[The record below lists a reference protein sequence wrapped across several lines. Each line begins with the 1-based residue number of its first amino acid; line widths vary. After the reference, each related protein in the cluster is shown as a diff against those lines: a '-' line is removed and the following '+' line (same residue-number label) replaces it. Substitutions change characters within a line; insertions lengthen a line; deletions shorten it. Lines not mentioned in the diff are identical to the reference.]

1 MFPNG
6 LCRRHVVA
14 FYRRNIV
21 TLASMVA
28 FYDYLP
34 PPPPP
39 PSSILASI
47 LSSCS
52 TPGVNGLASWLDGS
66 RMSQYWAKRRID
78 GLDLAMVRRH
88 SGDLV
93 EVLEEGEGRERR

>member
-1 MFPNG
+1 LFPNG
-6 LCRRHVVA
+6 LCRRRVVA

-21 TLASMVA
+21 TLASTA
-28 FYDYLP
+28 TFYNYLP

-52 TPGVNGLASWLDGS
+52 TPGVNELASWLDGL
-66 RMSQYWAKRRID
+66 RLSQYWAKRRIN
-78 GLDLAMVRRH
+78 GLDLTMVRRH
-88 SGDLV
+88 SGDLA
-93 EVLEEGEGRERR
+93 EVLKEGEEREGR